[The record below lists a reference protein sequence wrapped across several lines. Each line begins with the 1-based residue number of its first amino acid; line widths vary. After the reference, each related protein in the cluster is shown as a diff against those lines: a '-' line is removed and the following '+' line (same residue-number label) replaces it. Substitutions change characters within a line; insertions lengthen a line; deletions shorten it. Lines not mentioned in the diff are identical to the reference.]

1 MCTQALQVKFYL
13 TKTVLVHA
21 VLLNQ
26 FTDNPP
32 FSMTARQHQ
41 TIQVG
46 LYFRKDNYT
55 VALEYCHKRVAMQQM
70 SINYSTYTHSNWYV
84 LLHSMNT

>member
-46 LYFRKDNYT
+46 LYIIILQERQRT
-55 VALEYCHKRVAMQQM
+55 
-70 SINYSTYTHSNWYV
+70 T
-84 LLHSMNT
+84 LLP